1 MRHKHSIFKHLTIIH
16 SHGDKNQPASAQYIV
31 AWVCAGNKM
40 KRLYFCSSLAEKRE
54 DKLLF
59 NLLLSSLSCAMWL
72 HQLKLVLWSTLQ
84 IPCSRWALPVSM
96 EVLQTN
102 VASAVVLVLFLSC
115 DEWCVSFFWVLYH
128 LKCWNSYAM
137 ELCKFKYYEVR
148 LPKRLLA
155 FPAAFLLRTVC
166 RTRLDFK

>member
-84 IPCSRWALPVSM
+84 ILCSRWALPVSV
-96 EVLQTN
+96 EVLQTY
-102 VASAVVLVLFLSC
+102 VVSAVVLVLFLSF
-115 DEWCVSFFWVLYH
+115 DEWCVSFFGSCTTLSAEILMLWSCANSSIM
-128 LKCWNSYAM
+128 KCA
-137 ELCKFKYYEVR
+137 CQKD
-148 LPKRLLA
+148 
-155 FPAAFLLRTVC
+155 FLLFLLHFFYVPYVV
-166 RTRLDFK
+166 LV